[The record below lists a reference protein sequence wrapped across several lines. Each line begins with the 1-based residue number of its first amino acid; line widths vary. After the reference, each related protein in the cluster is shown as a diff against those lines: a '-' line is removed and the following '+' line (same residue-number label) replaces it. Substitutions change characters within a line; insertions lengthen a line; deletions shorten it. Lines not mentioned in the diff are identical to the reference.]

1 MQKGDSLKMNMSKMS
16 ELKAYIKNLEKFFV
30 SPEGIIYTDDN
41 CFLHEGL
48 ARKICTQ
55 NAWEWS
61 GVSAEDFLIREKQ
74 YVKFS
79 NYWGKAFRYVAV
91 LRTASKA
98 VLNNAYWLA
107 DVFNLRIEWY
117 D

>member
-1 MQKGDSLKMNMSKMS
+1 MNMSKMS
-16 ELKAYIKNLEKFFV
+16 ELKAFINNLEKFFV
-30 SPEGIIYTDDN
+30 SPEGIIYTDDK

-48 ARKICTQ
+48 AREICAQ
-55 NAWEWS
+55 NDWEWS
-61 GVSAEDFLIREKQ
+61 GVSAEDFLIRKREFI
-74 YVKFS
+74 KFS
-79 NYWGKAFRYVAV
+79 NYSGLAYKYVAV

-98 VLNNAYWLA
+98 VLNNACWLA